1 MDRIVRRNQLLEL
14 IGVSST
20 TQWRMER
27 AGQFPARVKIGK
39 GLVGWH
45 LVEVEKWLEGRER
58 VLKPPGSGP
67 EGRGTGQVVGNQLG
81 IDSKL
86 PLTLGKD
93 TAMGSGGHDE

>member
-1 MDRIVRRNQLLEL
+1 MDRIVRRKQLLQL

-58 VLKPPGSGP
+58 VVRPLTEGGP
-67 EGRGTGQVVGNQLG
+67 VAVNQPG
-81 IDSKL
+81 IDSRP
-86 PLTLGKD
+86 PLALGKGS
-93 TAMGSGGHDE
+93 AMVSGGQDE

>member
-1 MDRIVRRNQLLEL
+1 MDRIVRRKQLLDL
-14 IGVSST
+14 IGVSCT

-58 VLKPPGSGP
+58 VGRCSPGGKPLGSGSGQPGVGCEPSCGP
-67 EGRGTGQVVGNQLG
+67 ETV
-81 IDSKL
+81 
-86 PLTLGKD
+86 
-93 TAMGSGGHDE
+93 MGSEHVPGEN